1 MKQGA
6 DKPMPASVI
15 ASGVAAVH
23 ANAAQLGE
31 EADLLGAS
39 EHWAR
44 TFALA
49 HFAREELAKIP
60 LLLIAGVRAAKGA
73 SVAWPTF
80 RKLLED
86 HKPKWRI
93 VVADLIRKRDYVG
106 DGDEARIR
114 EELSVVAYLGKLVLA
129 KTFEDSVLVD
139 PRWHDNVRRWGT
151 RRATSIYVGEVKG
164 AFKKPSDLVR
174 PVTAMTAVSR
184 SRTAVRYY
192 EPLMPAVVAFL
203 ADPPPTAPW
212 PQVMAVRGRLL
223 DGGVGGVPS
232 NGLLD

>member
-6 DKPMPASVI
+6 DEPMSVSMI
-15 ASGVAAVH
+15 AEGIAVVH
-23 ANAAQLGE
+23 ANASQLVE
-31 EADLLGAS
+31 EADLLRER

-44 TFALA
+44 AFALA

-106 DGDEARIR
+106 DGD
-114 EELSVVAYLGKLVLA
+114 
-129 KTFEDSVLVD
+129 
-139 PRWHDNVRRWGT
+139 
-151 RRATSIYVGEVKG
+151 
-164 AFKKPSDLVR
+164 
-174 PVTAMTAVSR
+174 
-184 SRTAVRYY
+184 
-192 EPLMPAVVAFL
+192 
-203 ADPPPTAPW
+203 
-212 PQVMAVRGRLL
+212 
-223 DGGVGGVPS
+223 
-232 NGLLD
+232 